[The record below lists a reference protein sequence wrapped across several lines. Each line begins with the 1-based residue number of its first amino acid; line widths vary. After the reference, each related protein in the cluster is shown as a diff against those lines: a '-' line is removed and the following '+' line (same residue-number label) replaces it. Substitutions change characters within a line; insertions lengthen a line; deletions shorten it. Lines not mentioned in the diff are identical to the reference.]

1 MKISINIKIYIGSLE
16 MVDVEYILP
25 TNALCPTNN
34 LVFGGGM
41 HLVIED
47 NVSGLWEVDSS
58 S

>member
-1 MKISINIKIYIGSLE
+1 